1 MDKLL
6 YTAMGGAARTL
17 EHQAVI
23 SNNMA
28 NINTPG
34 FREQLALYRS
44 VPVEGPGAPTRV
56 YTLATTP
63 GSDFSPG
70 PLQSTGRELDVALA
84 GEGWLAVQAQDGEA
98 YLRTASLQVGSDGV
112 LRTER
117 GLALLSADG
126 GVIDVPQGATLTI
139 SADGNVNALG
149 AGDAPND
156 VAVLAQL
163 KRVNPP
169 AAQLQRGDDGL
180 FRLASGIAGDAA
192 VQEPAPADTSVGVV
206 SGALESS
213 NVSAAAAM
221 VGMINNARRFE
232 MQMKVIQHA
241 DGNAQRA
248 NDLLAVSQ

>member
-17 EHQAVI
+17 EHQAAI

-34 FREQLALYRS
+34 FREQLAAYRS
-44 VPVEGPGAPTRV
+44 VPVVGPGAPTRV
-56 YTLATTP
+56 YTVASTP

-84 GEGWLAVQAQDGEA
+84 GEGWLAVQAPDGEA

-117 GLALLSADG
+117 GLAVLSAEG
-126 GVIDVPQGATLTI
+126 GVFDIPQSASITI
-139 SADGNVNALG
+139 SSDGNVNALG

-156 VAVLAQL
+156 VAALGQL

-169 AAQLQRGDDGL
+169 SGQLLRGDDGL
-180 FRLASGIAGDAA
+180 FRLADGPDGPSG
-192 VQEPAPADTSVGVV
+192 PALADPAVGVV
-206 SGALESS
+206 TGALESS
-213 NVSAAAAM
+213 NVSAAQAM

-248 NDLLAVSQ
+248 NELLAVSQ